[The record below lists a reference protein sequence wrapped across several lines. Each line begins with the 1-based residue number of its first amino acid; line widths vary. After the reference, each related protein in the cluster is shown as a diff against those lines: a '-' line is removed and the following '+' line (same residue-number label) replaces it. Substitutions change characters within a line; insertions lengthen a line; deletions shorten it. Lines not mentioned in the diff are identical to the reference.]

1 MNAVSETI
9 TAQRERTPTKKKG
22 RTQISV
28 YLNEDTLKRLD
39 EVKMRLYF
47 DHKVRANKSDI
58 VEYAL
63 KEGLANPERLAQA
76 LRAQSSEAS

>member
-1 MNAVSETI
+1 MNATDEII
-9 TAQRERTPTKKKG
+9 TARRERTPTKKKG

-28 YLNEDTLKRLD
+28 YLNEDTLRRLD

-58 VEYAL
+58 VECAL
-63 KEGLANPERLAQA
+63 KEGLAHPERLAQA
-76 LRAQSSEAS
+76 LRAQSSEAG